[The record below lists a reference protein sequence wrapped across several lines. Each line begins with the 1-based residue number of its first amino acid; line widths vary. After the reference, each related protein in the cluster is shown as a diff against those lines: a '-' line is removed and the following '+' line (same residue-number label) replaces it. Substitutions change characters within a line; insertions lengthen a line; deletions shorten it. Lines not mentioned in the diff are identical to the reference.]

1 VGKRDKLDETSKTQL
16 HALFLELLNGR
27 QEEKMRNH
35 RKHALLVKYGSVL
48 DVKSSQPLDPRL
60 TAATAC
66 VNALKAICAQQAV
79 VFIGACAAISPELE
93 AVGKFCVSMVEGQVA
108 LFTLIYLEN
117 KELSDDG
124 VIACLESMTDA
135 RDKALGCDEEYC
147 HDPSLRSHF
156 VMLSS
161 AAPAFCWVCHPGLPA
176 ELVTDVLNALPVFGQ
191 RLEALGPHH
200 VEFFDSLKG
209 VLRAVLL
216 VMNQYHANGVAWSL
230 DTVTCSVV
238 QGRFRSSTDE
248 NKIFQTDVDFVGIHA
263 AFVEGPV
270 ERLVQASKLFS
281 EYLQKQVRWNHVFA
295 LRASFGL
302 F

>member
-1 VGKRDKLDETSKTQL
+1 LDETSKTQL

-35 RKHALLVKYGSVL
+35 RKHALLVKYGSVI
-48 DVKSSQPLDPRL
+48 DAKSPQSLDPRL

-66 VNALKAICAQQAV
+66 VHALKAICAEQAV

-93 AVGKFCVSMVEGQVA
+93 AVGRFCVSIIEEQVK
-108 LFTLIYLEN
+108 LFTMIYLEN
-117 KELSDDG
+117 KELSNDS

-135 RDKALGCDEEYC
+135 RDNALGCDEQHC
-147 HDPSLRSHF
+147 QDPSLRSHF

-176 ELVTDVLNALPVFGQ
+176 ELVADVLNALPVFGQ
-191 RLEALGPHH
+191 RLEALGVQH
-200 VEFFDSLKG
+200 VEFSNALKG

-216 VMNQYHANGVAWSL
+216 VMNQYHANGVAWTL
-230 DTVTCSVV
+230 DTVTCTVV

-263 AFVEGPV
+263 AFVAGPV
-270 ERLVQASKLFS
+270 ERLVQASTLFS
-281 EYLQKQVRWNHVFA
+281 EYLQKQVRKNHA
-295 LRASFGL
+295 LEPEASYAL